1 VVVWRLETAGDGRS
15 EERERERV
23 AGERRERLWVILR
36 CER

>member
-15 EERERERV
+15 EEREIF